1 MKDLIVLKLGTSTIT
16 DKSGE
21 LNKKILNDIC
31 NQIVLL
37 QKKYRLILVSSG
49 AVGCGKN
56 FIKNFS
62 NKLNNKKAAAAIGNP
77 ILIGKYAKILS
88 KNNISVAQIL
98 VERGDFSHRNKFL
111 RIRETCEK
119 LWENDV
125 LPIFNENDV
134 SADFELTFSDNDELA
149 TLISVGFSAKKL
161 LLGTSVEGLLDKEK
175 KLVPKIKNFN
185 EEVFGLAHRKKSE
198 AGLGGM
204 ISKLNCANLA
214 TKLGTLVQIFDARIP
229 NNIINAVEEKT
240 GTICPAKIC
249 EISAHNKWM
258 ASGSLTVAKVFV
270 DEGAKKALENKKSL
284 LYVGVK
290 KIVGE
295 FKKGE
300 IFEIHEMNKV
310 GIFAVAQSKIDSKE
324 LPLIKNKKG
333 IYIAR
338 VDEIVIL

>member
-16 DKSGE
+16 DKNGD
-21 LNKKILNDIC
+21 LNKKVLTDIC
-31 NQIVLL
+31 NQIVQL

-49 AVGCGKN
+49 AVGCGKK

-88 KNNISVAQIL
+88 HDNISVAQIL
-98 VERGDFSHRNKFL
+98 VERDDFSRRNKFL

-119 LWENDV
+119 LWENNV

-134 SADFELTFSDNDELA
+134 SSDFELTFSDNDELA

-175 KLVPKIKNFN
+175 KLVPEIKKFN
-185 EEVFGLAHRKKSE
+185 EEIFGLANHKKTE
-198 AGLGGM
+198 VGLGGM

-214 TKLGTLVQIFDARIP
+214 TKLGTLVQIFDARISG
-229 NNIINAVEEKT
+229 NILKAEAGKT
-240 GTICPAKIC
+240 GTICLAKVC

-270 DEGAKKALENKKSL
+270 DAGAKKALENKKSL

-290 KIVGE
+290 KIVGA

-300 IFEIHEMNKV
+300 IFEIHEIESG
-310 GIFAVAQSKIDSKE
+310 GIFAVAQSRIDSKE
-324 LPLIKNKKG
+324 LGQMKDKKG
-333 IYIAR
+333 IYLAR